1 MAFPF
6 IFCSVLCAGCQRV
19 LNIILG
25 CLMLIVYPVS
35 FILYFD
41 TMKKDLFNNIMLCV
55 YSIVFSVMLIVF
67 EARLSQMDARIAK

>member
-1 MAFPF
+1 
-6 IFCSVLCAGCQRV
+6 
-19 LNIILG
+19 
-25 CLMLIVYPVS
+25 MLIVYPVS